1 LLTQAL
7 THINRSD
14 EIGSDFPSMAQ
25 IYLSW
30 TRYIRNFPEEAIDSY
45 SQAWSIVQV
54 QAPYRKAACLGDGCI
69 LYAFMGD
76 AEKVDELV
84 KELIPLVQRYGFNL
98 WLNIAQFFQGW
109 SAAQKGDPEGLEEME
124 KMMESLGGQEID
136 KTLYLGLLAE
146 TYIKFEE
153 YGKAANTVA
162 AGLYQVKKTGERY
175 NEAELL
181 RINASLIRRT
191 DGDPREYRSLLDKA
205 IACATRQS
213 ADSWIER
220 AEKELGRQP

>member
-1 LLTQAL
+1 MKIIQDIYPPKYYSMNEDSEQPAEGEELKEGKIVTRFMVNERGRA
-7 THINRSD
+7 RSY
-14 EIGSDFPSMAQ
+14 EI
-25 IYLSW
+25 I
-30 TRYIRNFPEEAIDSY
+30 EAY
-45 SQAWSIVQV
+45 
-54 QAPYRKAACLGDGCI
+54 P
-69 LYAFMGD
+69 
-76 AEKVDELV
+76 
-84 KELIPLVQRYGFNL
+84 P
-98 WLNIAQFFQGW
+98 
-109 SAAQKGDPEGLEEME
+109 GLEEME

-162 AGLYQVKKTGERY
+162 AGVYQVKKTGERY